1 MNTSSSLNLMVDAAD
16 DSEWKRANGYQKEE
30 RPVQTIRKVII
41 KGAWPVVI
49 FCGSKL
55 QLVVA
60 ARDLDGFRHIETRI
74 DGQNLVVGQ
83 MGNGVIRTGQHLSVS
98 GSGNIVSAGDV
109 FEGGDISISVT
120 GNGNIVAGGVFH
132 SQRNLPGTETIAREA
147 WADLNDVIIGI
158 SVPHIPDVIVQGS
171 SDVSL
176 YNIKQSDLS
185 VSVQGSGDVKLAG
198 AVESLRVDIAGS
210 GDVNA
215 DQLMSLSADV
225 HVRGPGDV
233 RTWVCESVKARVTGS
248 GDVVV
253 RGNPGDRDY
262 SVVGSGEIRFR

>member
-83 MGNGVIRTGQHLSVS
+83 MGNGVIRTRSAFICFWIRQHR
-98 GSGNIVSAGDV
+98 
-109 FEGGDISISVT
+109 IS
-120 GNGNIVAGGVFH
+120 
-132 SQRNLPGTETIAREA
+132 
-147 WADLNDVIIGI
+147 W
-158 SVPHIPDVIVQGS
+158 
-171 SDVSL
+171 
-176 YNIKQSDLS
+176 
-185 VSVQGSGDVKLAG
+185 
-198 AVESLRVDIAGS
+198 
-210 GDVNA
+210 
-215 DQLMSLSADV
+215 
-225 HVRGPGDV
+225 
-233 RTWVCESVKARVTGS
+233 
-248 GDVVV
+248 
-253 RGNPGDRDY
+253 
-262 SVVGSGEIRFR
+262 